1 MTIGRNQH
9 VVSRNGEGHETPGR
23 TASLRSRNPVIDRG
37 REVSCNQHS
46 KLFVHGRD
54 ACTREQDSDSH
65 NPMAQFI

>member
-1 MTIGRNQH
+1 MGRAMKPEAGQ
-9 VVSRNGEGHETPGR
+9 
-23 TASLRSRNPVIDRG
+23 RSDLGTQCEVIDRG

-65 NPMAQFI
+65 NPVAQFI